1 MNFDAPVY
9 LLALLVI
16 PLALAAYVLAQR
28 RKRAFAVRHPGVP
41 ALAELVGTTPFWRRH
56 LPAALFAAAL
66 AALAVALARPEAT
79 VAVAEEQASVVL
91 VTDVSGSMRAT
102 DVKPSRL
109 AAAQK
114 AAKTFLA
121 GVPED
126 LRVGAVSFSSA
137 VVSVQR
143 PSQDRDGV
151 ETLIGDLVADGG
163 TATGEGLNDALDL
176 FDQEPKKGK
185 KRPPA
190 AIVLLSD
197 GKTTLGRDPVEVA
210 REARKRKVP
219 IYTASLGT
227 NEGVVTVGPYGQR
240 LNVPPDP
247 ATMRRI
253 ARVSGGKAFAVDQ
266 AEELSTVYERLGRS
280 LGTKRQKREI
290 TPWFAAGGMVLLVGA
305 AGAGMRRFGRLP

>member
-1 MNFDAPVY
+1 MNFASPVY
-9 LLALLVI
+9 LLALLAI
-16 PLALAAYVLAQR
+16 PLALAAYALAQR
-28 RKRAFAVRHPGVP
+28 RRRSFAVRHPGVP

-66 AALAVALARPEAT
+66 AVLAVALARPEAT
-79 VAVAEEQASVVL
+79 IAVAEERAAVVL

-102 DVKPSRL
+102 DVDPSRL
-109 AAAQK
+109 AATQK
-114 AAKTFLA
+114 AARTFLE
-121 GVPED
+121 GVPEQ

-143 PSQDRDGV
+143 PSQDREGIEAFID
-151 ETLIGDLVADGG
+151 DLVADGG
-163 TATGEGLNDALDL
+163 TATGEGLQDALDL
-176 FDQEPKKGK
+176 FDDAREDGK

-210 REARKRKVP
+210 REAKRRKIP

-253 ARVSGGKAFAVDQ
+253 AKASGGQAYAVDQ
-266 AEELSTVYERLGRS
+266 ADELSAVYQRLGRS
-280 LGTKRQKREI
+280 LGTKHEKREI

-305 AGAGMRRFGRLP
+305 AGSGLRRFGRLP

>member
-1 MNFDAPVY
+1 MNFESPVY
-9 LLALLVI
+9 LLALLAI
-16 PLALAAYVLAQR
+16 PLALAAYALAQR
-28 RKRAFAVRHPGVP
+28 RRHSFAVRHPGVP
-41 ALAELVGTTPFWRRH
+41 ALVELAGTTPFWRRH

-66 AALAVALARPEAT
+66 AVLAVALARPEAT
-79 VAVAEEQASVVL
+79 VAVAEEQAAVVL

-102 DVKPSRL
+102 DVDPSRL

-114 AAKTFLA
+114 AARTFLA

-137 VVSVQR
+137 VVSAQR
-143 PSQDRDGV
+143 PSQDREGV

-163 TATGEGLNDALDL
+163 TATGEGLADALDL
-176 FDQEPKKGK
+176 FDEERKEGK
-185 KRPPA
+185 KHPPS

-210 REARKRKVP
+210 REARRRRIP

-253 ARVSGGKAFAVDQ
+253 ARESGGKAFAVDQ

-280 LGTKRQKREI
+280 LGTKRKRREI
-290 TPWFAAGGMVLLVGA
+290 TPWFAAGGMLLLAGA
-305 AGAGMRRFGRLP
+305 AGSGLHRFGRLP